1 MYLYPT
7 ESIEGKIKN
16 NIKIIN
22 IFHIYQH
29 KTQISFKNGSE
40 NHI

>member
-16 NIKIIN
+16 NIKIISLESRK
-22 IFHIYQH
+22 
-29 KTQISFKNGSE
+29 KTNTSFINRA
-40 NHI
+40 

>member
-16 NIKIIN
+16 NIKILVCN
-22 IFHIYQH
+22 QE
-29 KTQISFKNGSE
+29 KKQIHHSLM
-40 NHI
+40 